1 MFSGFMVNAW
11 IVATI
16 VAVVGGAV
24 GFFVV
29 LRGSAFVAHAIPNGS
44 FAGAAAA
51 SLIGINTLIGL
62 GVFAFGSA
70 LGIGLLGRRG
80 RHDVATALTLVFAL
94 GLGALFLSFTVEYAP
109 EIYSLLFGEV
119 LGISTNQLG
128 PTIVL
133 AAVCLVVL
141 ALLYRPLLLSSTLP
155 DSAHARGIPPYTAEL
170 AFLILVALATT
181 MTVPVVG
188 TALIFSL
195 MIGPPA
201 AARAFTTRPLTAV
214 ALSVA
219 IAVAVAWAA
228 IALSYQTNW
237 PVGFYVGVIS
247 AASYA
252 AGRIWTYARRHRVAA
267 RGRLWPVQAPRNSSP
282 LPELMVDIVAGVVA
296 YAQPVAR
303 LQLPKS
309 FVPCA
314 QPALRALVYR
324 IRWIVSRRVPLGM
337 VTSTVA
343 PGGWFNR
350 ALPTGDCTESL
361 PRARSA
367 SPAPTRVH
375 VWTSPVPSSRI
386 SAERPKASVGAGPSA
401 ASTTTA
407 SRSRCRSRRIRV
419 SMCAWSSLAAWYS
432 PFSLRSPWPRATLIR
447 AAMSRRP
454 TVSNSATSA
463 LRAARPA
470 SVIGS
475 PSFSG
480 MLIPTLSRVEGARA
494 GTSASSRVTRAA
506 RSTTPMRSG
515 R

>member
-62 GVFAFGSA
+62 GVFALGSA

-80 RHDVATALTLVFAL
+80 RHDVATALTLVFML

-119 LGISTNQLG
+119 LGISTNELG

-133 AAVCLVVL
+133 AAICLAVL

-214 ALSVA
+214 ALSIL
-219 IAVAVAWAA
+219 IAVAIAWAA

-247 AASYA
+247 AATYA
-252 AGRIWTYARRHRVAA
+252 AGRTW
-267 RGRLWPVQAPRNSSP
+267 
-282 LPELMVDIVAGVVA
+282 A
-296 YAQPVAR
+296 YAHQRHTPRR
-303 LQLPKS
+303 LHAAKH
-309 FVPCA
+309 
-314 QPALRALVYR
+314 
-324 IRWIVSRRVPLGM
+324 
-337 VTSTVA
+337 TSDAT
-343 PGGWFNR
+343 
-350 ALPTGDCTESL
+350 L
-361 PRARSA
+361 
-367 SPAPTRVH
+367 APTH
-375 VWTSPVPSSRI
+375 
-386 SAERPKASVGAGPSA
+386 
-401 ASTTTA
+401 
-407 SRSRCRSRRIRV
+407 
-419 SMCAWSSLAAWYS
+419 
-432 PFSLRSPWPRATLIR
+432 
-447 AAMSRRP
+447 
-454 TVSNSATSA
+454 NS
-463 LRAARPA
+463 
-470 SVIGS
+470 
-475 PSFSG
+475 
-480 MLIPTLSRVEGARA
+480 
-494 GTSASSRVTRAA
+494 
-506 RSTTPMRSG
+506 
-515 R
+515 